1 MSALTAL
8 PPFLVFYAAA
18 LLAGFTR
25 GTLRSLILLAAPL
38 LGGLCVYG
46 LDSGALLQFGF
57 LDYTLVP
64 LRVDALSRVFGY
76 LFLTASFIAVIY
88 SLHVKDTLQ
97 HVAALAYTGS
107 ALGAAFAG
115 DLLTLFVFWE
125 LLAVSSVFLVWARR
139 SERALAA
146 GLRYLVIQIS
156 SGLLLLAGILLH
168 LQQGGSPAFTH
179 IGLDGLS
186 GWLIFTAFGIK
197 CAFPFLHNWLT
208 DAYPEATPTGTV
220 FLSAMTTKVAVYAL
234 ARGFPG
240 TELLIYIGAVMT
252 CFPIFYAVIEN
263 DLRRVLAYSM
273 INQIGFMVCGIG
285 IGSTLAL
292 NGAVA
297 HAFNEV
303 IFKGLLL
310 MSMGAVLHVTGRSKG
325 SDLGGLYKTMPKTAA
340 LCIVGALSISAFP
353 LFSGFVSKA
362 VIMSAVLDAGHDW
375 IWLALLFASA
385 GVFHHAGIKIPFFAF
400 FARDAGIRASEPPRN
415 MLLAMSLAAL
425 LCVFIGVYPE
435 ALYRLL
441 PFAMDYNPYHASHVI
456 SQLQL
461 LCFAALAFTW
471 LKLQGIYPP
480 ELHAVNLDFD
490 WTYRRLLP
498 AAYRRLLGAL
508 QPLDLAIRQGTA
520 EVTRDT
526 IAALFRQH
534 GPRGLLARTWP
545 TGSMVLWVA
554 VLLGAYLLAYLL
566 TW

>member
-1 MSALTAL
+1 MSALAQL
-8 PPFLVFYAAA
+8 PPSLIFYAAA
-18 LLAGFTR
+18 LLAGFMHGR
-25 GTLRSLILLAAPL
+25 QRSMVLLAAPL
-38 LGGLCVYG
+38 LGGICVYG
-46 LDSGALLQFGF
+46 LPAGDVLQFEF
-57 LDYTLVP
+57 LGYTLVP
-64 LRVDALSRVFGY
+64 LRVDGLSRVFGY
-76 LFLTASFIAVIY
+76 LFATAAFIAVIF

-97 HVAALAYTGS
+97 HVAALVYAGS
-107 ALGAAFAG
+107 SLGAVFAG
-115 DLLTLFVFWE
+115 DLVTLFVFWE

-139 SERALAA
+139 TERAVAA
-146 GLRYLVIQIS
+146 GLRYLVIQIM
-156 SGLLLLAGILLH
+156 SGVLLLAGTLLH
-168 LQQGGSPAFTH
+168 LQHSGSVAFTQ

-240 TELLIYIGAVMT
+240 TELLVWIGAAMT

-273 INQIGFMVCGIG
+273 INQIGFMVCAIG
-285 IGSTLAL
+285 IGTSLAL

-310 MSMGAVLHVTGRSKG
+310 MSMGAVLHVTGRSNG
-325 SDLGGLYKTMPKTAA
+325 SDLGGLYKSMPKTAA

-362 VIMSAVLDAGHDW
+362 IIMSAVLDAGHDW

-385 GVFHHAGIKIPFFAF
+385 GVFHHAGIKIPYFAF
-400 FARDAGIRASEPPRN
+400 FAHDAGIRATEPPRN
-415 MLLAMSLAAL
+415 MLLAMLLAAT
-425 LCVFIGVYPE
+425 LCVCIGVYPE

-441 PFAMDYNPYHASHVI
+441 PYAMDYAPYNMTHVI
-456 SQLQL
+456 GQLQL

-498 AAYRRLLGAL
+498 GAYRGLLAFL
-508 QPLDLAIRQGTA
+508 QPLNHAVRAGTGNL
-520 EVTRDT
+520 VSHSIT
-526 IAALFRQH
+526 ALFRHH
-534 GPRGLLARTWP
+534 GPQGLLARTWP

-554 VLLGAYLLAYLL
+554 VLLGAYLLAFLL
-566 TW
+566 PW

>member
-1 MSALTAL
+1 MSGL
-8 PPFLVFYAAA
+8 PPFLIFYAAA

-25 GTLRSLILLAAPL
+25 GIPRSLVLLAAPL
-38 LGGLCVYG
+38 LGGVCLYG
-46 LDSGALLQFGF
+46 LPSGEALQYPF
-57 LDYTLVP
+57 LDQSLVL

-76 LFLTASFIAVIY
+76 LFLTAAGIAVIF

-97 HVAALAYTGS
+97 HVAAMAYTGS
-107 ALGAAFAG
+107 ALGAVFAG

-125 LLAVSSVFLVWARR
+125 LLAVTSVFLIWARR

-146 GLRYLVIQIS
+146 GLRYLVIQIL
-156 SGLLLLAGILLH
+156 SGVLLLTGTLLH
-168 LQQGGSPAFTH
+168 LQQGGTVAFNH

-197 CAFPFLHNWLT
+197 CAFPFLHNWLV

-240 TELLIYIGAVMT
+240 TELLIWIGAAMT

-273 INQIGFMVCGIG
+273 INQIGFMVCAIG
-285 IGSTLAL
+285 VGSALAL
-292 NGAVA
+292 NGAAA

-310 MSMGAVLHVTGRSKG
+310 MSMGAVLHVTGRSNG
-325 SDLGGLYKTMPKTAA
+325 SELGGLYKTMPKTAA

-400 FARDAGIRASEPPRN
+400 FARDAGIPAREPPSS
-415 MLLAMSLAAL
+415 MLLAMLLAAI
-425 LCVFIGVYPE
+425 LCVCIGVYPG

-441 PFAMDYNPYHASHVI
+441 PFAMDYDPYHAGHVI

-471 LKLQGIYPP
+471 LKLQGIYPA
-480 ELHAVNLDFD
+480 ELPAVNLDFD

-498 AAYRRLLGAL
+498 GLYRGVLATLAPVDRALRAGTEKLLGDA
-508 QPLDLAIRQGTA
+508 T
-520 EVTRDT
+520 
-526 IAALFRQH
+526 AALFRHH

-554 VLLGAYLLAYLL
+554 ALLGAYLLAFLL
-566 TW
+566 AW

>member
-1 MSALTAL
+1 VSLLSQL
-8 PPFLVFYAAA
+8 PPFLVCYAAA
-18 LLAGFTR
+18 LLAVFMR
-25 GTLRSLILLAAPL
+25 GRLRSLVLLAAPL
-38 LGGLCVYG
+38 LAGVCVYG
-46 LDSGALLQFGF
+46 LAAGNVLQFEF
-57 LDYTLVP
+57 LGYSLVP
-64 LRVDALSRVFGY
+64 LHVDSLSRVFGY
-76 LFLTASFIAVIY
+76 LFLTASFIAIIF
-88 SLHVKDTLQ
+88 SLHVQDTLQ
-97 HVAALAYTGS
+97 HVAALVYTGS
-107 ALGAAFAG
+107 ALGAVFAG

-139 SERALAA
+139 TGRALNA
-146 GLRYLVIQIS
+146 GLRYLMVQIT
-156 SGLLLLAGILLH
+156 SGVLLLAGALLH
-168 LQQGGSPAFTH
+168 LQQTGSVEFTRV
-179 IGLDGLS
+179 GLDGLS

-240 TELLIYIGAVMT
+240 TELLIWIGAAMT

-273 INQIGFMVCGIG
+273 INQIGFMVCAIG
-285 IGSTLAL
+285 VGTTLAL

-310 MSMGAVLHVTGRSKG
+310 MSMGAVLHVTGRSNG

-385 GVFHHAGIKIPFFAF
+385 GVFHHAGIKIPYFAF
-400 FARDAGIRASEPPRN
+400 FAHDAGIRASEPPRN
-415 MLLAMSLAAL
+415 MLLAMLLAAL
-425 LCVFIGVYPE
+425 LCVGIGVYPE

-441 PFAMDYNPYHASHVI
+441 PFAMDYAPYDATHVI

-498 AAYRRLLGAL
+498 GAARRLLAAL
-508 QPLDLAIRQGTA
+508 APLDQAIRQGTA
-520 EVTRDT
+520 RTTRNAINT
-526 IAALFRQH
+526 LFRHH
-534 GPRGLLARTWP
+534 GPQGLLARTWP

-554 VLLGAYLLAYLL
+554 VLLGAYLLAFLL
-566 TW
+566 AW